1 MTIEAIYIIHYIV
14 IPGFRRPYIE
24 KGVTP
29 RKMVVEAKKGGRGG
43 AGWGEAFKFVAE
55 RYLNMAAR
63 PT

>member
-1 MTIEAIYIIHYIV
+1 MTIEAIYIINYIV

-43 AGWGEAFKFVAE
+43 GRVGGSI
-55 RYLNMAAR
+55 
-63 PT
+63 

>member
-1 MTIEAIYIIHYIV
+1 MTIEAIYIINYIV

-43 AGWGEAFKFVAE
+43 GQGGGKHLSLWRKGI
-55 RYLNMAAR
+55 
-63 PT
+63 